1 MKYCYVCTCC
11 ISCIRTTLLLSKTWS
26 DKEFLLLTRLNAIT
40 SQSTN
45 PVQALEN
52 VEEKK
57 VYIGILVWPL
67 NFVTAKNISRN
78 LHQWYLQWRNAGK
91 IKYICENK
99 IDCVWLMFL
108 NQLKFFIL
116 PLSYNL
122 RFYNTIEDTLK
133 AFDDL
138 KNKQK
143 GVWSN
148 FFDL

>member
-1 MKYCYVCTCC
+1 M
-11 ISCIRTTLLLSKTWS
+11 IRQGVSS
-26 DKEFLLLTRLNAIT
+26 LNQTKHIT

-57 VYIGILVWPL
+57 AYIGILVWPL
-67 NFVTAKNISRN
+67 IFVTAKNISRN

-99 IDCVWLMFL
+99 IDCVWLMFH

-143 GVWSN
+143 GVA
-148 FFDL
+148 FFWFIKVSIFWKCVQYTIHWHKTQM

>member
-1 MKYCYVCTCC
+1 M
-11 ISCIRTTLLLSKTWS
+11 IRQGVSS
-26 DKEFLLLTRLNAIT
+26 LNQTKHIT

-45 PVQALEN
+45 PVQAL
-52 VEEKK
+52 EEKK

-67 NFVTAKNISRN
+67 IFVTAKNISRN

-99 IDCVWLMFL
+99 IDCVWLMFH

-143 GVWSN
+143 GVA
-148 FFDL
+148 FFWFIKVSIFWKCVQYTIHWHKTQM

>member
-1 MKYCYVCTCC
+1 
-11 ISCIRTTLLLSKTWS
+11 
-26 DKEFLLLTRLNAIT
+26 
-40 SQSTN
+40 
-45 PVQALEN
+45 
-52 VEEKK
+52 
-57 VYIGILVWPL
+57 
-67 NFVTAKNISRN
+67 
-78 LHQWYLQWRNAGK
+78 
-91 IKYICENK
+91 
-99 IDCVWLMFL
+99 MFH

-116 PLSYNL
+116 PLSYSL

>member
-1 MKYCYVCTCC
+1 M
-11 ISCIRTTLLLSKTWS
+11 IRQGVSS
-26 DKEFLLLTRLNAIT
+26 LNQTKHIT

-67 NFVTAKNISRN
+67 IFVTAKNISRN

-91 IKYICENK
+91 IKHICENK
-99 IDCVWLMFL
+99 IDCVWLMFH

-143 GVWSN
+143 GVA
-148 FFDL
+148 FFWFIKVSIFWKCVQYTIHWHKTQM